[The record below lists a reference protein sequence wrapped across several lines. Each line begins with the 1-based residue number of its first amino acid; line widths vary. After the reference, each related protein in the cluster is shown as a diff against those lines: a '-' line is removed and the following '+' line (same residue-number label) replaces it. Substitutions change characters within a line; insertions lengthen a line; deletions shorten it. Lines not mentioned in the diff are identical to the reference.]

1 MDKIITAIF
10 KVESEGYQA
19 LTELKQNPETDKYVV
34 SQAVLIKKE
43 NNGLNTLDSFDTG
56 IETSNDTLAG
66 GLIGGL
72 VGILGGPIG
81 MLLGGSL
88 GALTGSVFDLG
99 DALDNESIIEKVS
112 DMIMDGEVCMIAL
125 AQEKEPGQLQQ
136 KLAKFNVSIVESDA
150 AEVEEEIEQAI
161 KAEKEL
167 EKEAR
172 AKLREAQKED
182 LKNKVEEKKQQLQA
196 GIEEVKAKVNK
207 D

>member
-1 MDKIITAIF
+1 MEKIVTAIF

-19 LTELKQNPETDKYVV
+19 ITELKRTPETDNYTV

-43 NNGLNTLDSFDTG
+43 NTGIATLDSFDTG
-56 IETSNDTLAG
+56 IETSNDTLTG
-66 GLIGGL
+66 GLIGGI
-72 VGILGGPIG
+72 VGILGGPLG

-112 DMIMDGEVCMIAL
+112 DMIMDGEVCLIAL
-125 AQEKEPGQLQQ
+125 AQEKEAGQLQQ
-136 KLAKFNVSIVESDA
+136 LLSKFDASVVENDA
-150 AEVEEEIEQAI
+150 AEVEAEIEQAI

-167 EKEAR
+167 EREAR
-172 AKLREAQKED
+172 AKLRGARKEE
-182 LKNKVEEKKQQLQA
+182 LKEKFEEKKEQLQA
-196 GIEEVKAKVNK
+196 NVENLKKQINQ